1 MKTLKPWMFNVVTL
15 VVVGLLFV
23 AQGVGAGPGAEP
35 AAPLAPAQTL
45 ISYQGT
51 LTDPGGHPVNG
62 TATMEFALYDAASS
76 GNRLWGPEMQ
86 SVEVS
91 DGLFHALLGSVEGID
106 PLSLTG
112 DLYLDITVNG
122 EEMSPRERLA
132 SSAYAMAT
140 QGGLNMN
147 GHHLWNVDDIIAG
160 NPDGGGWEA
169 QNLLITNDLG
179 NIRLRAT
186 GSFFFFI
193 DTDNNETS
201 AVFRILR
208 DAPALV
214 SPAAEIFQVAETGEI
229 DAHGTLDM
237 NSNAI
242 GEIGKIS
249 LNSGKEI
256 FWSDNGQIRSYDN
269 NHRIVFD
276 RSHNELELREYGTIG
291 FYAGGSSGGDADL
304 VVRDSQIDVKGN
316 SVVNCGALTE
326 ANLQSEEELAAERID
341 RFEEGDVLC
350 WAGEQLEKCAV
361 ANDRLVQ
368 AVANEEGRP
377 IIIGAEAVK
386 VLGPV
391 HYGDLLVASDV
402 PGYAMVNND
411 PRAGAV
417 IAQALEGF
425 DGEQGII
432 KAMIRKF

>member
-1 MKTLKPWMFNVVTL
+1 MANEKQARRKDQTMKALKPWMFNAVTL
-15 VVVGLLFV
+15 IVVGLLFV
-23 AQGVGAGPGAEP
+23 TQGMAANPATEP
-35 AAPLAPAQTL
+35 AQALAASQTV

-51 LTDPGGHPVNG
+51 LTDPSGNPING
-62 TATMEFALYDAASS
+62 TLPMEFALYDAATD
-76 GNRLWGPEMQ
+76 GNLLWGPEMQ

-91 DGLFHALLGSVEGID
+91 DGLFHVLLGSVTTMD
-106 PLSLTG
+106 PDALSG
-112 DLYLDITVNG
+112 DLYLNIKVNG
-122 EEMSPRERLA
+122 ETLSPREMLA
-132 SSAYAMAT
+132 SVAYAAGT
-140 QGGLNMN
+140 SSDFNMN
-147 GHHLWNVDDIIAG
+147 AHHLQNVDDILSG

-169 QNLLITNDLG
+169 QNLQILNEYG

-186 GSFFFFI
+186 GSLYFFV
-193 DTDNNETS
+193 DTDNNGTG
-201 AVFRILR
+201 AVFRVLK
-208 DAPALV
+208 DNGSLNPPV
-214 SPAAEIFQVAETGEI
+214 SEIFQVAENGNINT
-229 DAHGTLDM
+229 HG
-237 NSNAI
+237 N
-242 GEIGKIS
+242 
-249 LNSGKEI
+249 LNLGSGREI
-256 FWSDNGQIRSYDN
+256 FWSDSGQIRSYDN